1 MIENLADRVRAI
13 DGKIPLSQTGLIG
26 RFQLRYF
33 EFLTKLF
40 SWIGFQTGTFVE
52 QIFDPKS
59 LFVDCR
65 QPPRFAFFRLKFP
78 FEQMLKQGAQPARN
92 FSFVA
97 PPQALDLLG
106 KILAIEVGETTFA
119 Q

>member
-26 RFQLRYF
+26 RFQLRYS

-40 SWIGFQTGTFVE
+40 SWIGFQARTLVE
-52 QIFDPKS
+52 QICDPKS
-59 LFVDCR
+59 LFVDRR
-65 QPPRFAFFRLKFP
+65 QPSGLASFRLKFP
-78 FEQMLKQGAQPARN
+78 FEQMLEQGAQPARN
-92 FSFVA
+92 FPFVA
-97 PPQALDLLG
+97 PPQALDLLS
-106 KILAIEVGETTFA
+106 KILAIEVGETTFT